1 MKQKTACN
9 IMIAI
14 LTAVLLFHFSVL
26 LQIIDFT
33 KVWGGRLKDT
43 QQMYVFETISICL
56 NLFLLFIILQK
67 VNYVKQIFSIK
78 LINIILWVFV
88 FIFALNTIGNLF
100 ATNIVE
106 KILGTVLTL
115 VSGYLCWVIVKKQ

>member
-1 MKQKTACN
+1 
-9 IMIAI
+9 MIAI